1 MDRIG
6 KQKQIGLPVRREVG
20 NDLFRR
26 HPDPFV
32 FQPSVPAIFGIAFVA
47 GFDLKSGFDGI
58 GDAATRQRFG
68 VDIAVRR
75 EMIIGFL

>member
-6 KQKQIGLPVRREVG
+6 EQKQIGLPVRREVG
-20 NDLFRR
+20 DDLFRR

-47 GFDLKSGFDGI
+47 GLDLELGFDGV

-68 VDIAVRR
+68 VDSAVRR
-75 EMIIGFL
+75 EMIIGPL